1 MAYHWFM
8 ARIQTIV
15 QLNEE
20 LLAGLDAVRA
30 STGGCSRSELI
41 REALELY
48 LSQRSAAAIDAAIVE
63 GYTRIPPADDCGP
76 LALVR
81 AALQEESWDDVPTS
95 PATS

>member
-1 MAYHWFM
+1 MAYNLVM
-8 ARIQTIV
+8 ARVQTLV

-20 LLAGLDAVRA
+20 LLAALDALRA
-30 STGGCSRSELI
+30 STGGRSRSELV

-48 LSQRSAAAIDAAIVE
+48 LLQRSAAAIDAAIVE
-63 GYTRIPPADDCGP
+63 GYTRIPPADDSDS

-81 AALQEESWDDVPTS
+81 AALQEESWDDVPKS